1 MFLVLLKYLKPLEEV
16 DKFRPAHIE
25 FLEKFY
31 AQNKFIVSGRQ
42 TSLTGGLILA
52 NVDTL
57 EEIRQIVAQDP
68 FSENKIA
75 YYSFV
80 EFTPTKYDS
89 RFEVFLNSNNS
100 QL

>member
-16 DKFRPAHIE
+16 DKLRSAHIE

-31 AQNKFIVSGRQ
+31 AQDKFIVSGRQ
-42 TSLTGGLILA
+42 TSLTGGIILA

-57 EEIRQIVAQDP
+57 EEIKEIIAQDP

-80 EFTPTKYDS
+80 EFSPTKYDP
-89 RFEVFLNSNNS
+89 RFKVFLKPGS
-100 QL
+100 